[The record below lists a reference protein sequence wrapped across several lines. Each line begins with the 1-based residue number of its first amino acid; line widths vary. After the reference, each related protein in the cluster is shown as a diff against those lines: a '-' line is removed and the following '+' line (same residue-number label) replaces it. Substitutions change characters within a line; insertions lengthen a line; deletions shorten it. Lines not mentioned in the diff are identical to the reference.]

1 MNIKRT
7 LIMLKAATTTLILG
21 LAICFSANAQSKSLK
36 GPAYKNA
43 SPTEKYKGSSTLLVN
58 GKAAKA
64 KGPEAKNQ
72 KPWDIDKSEFEVV
85 RLDELKGKNTKGLKG
100 PAYKNYKPEV
110 NN

>member
-1 MNIKRT
+1 MI
-7 LIMLKAATTTLILG
+7 KAATTTLILS
-21 LAICFSANAQSKSLK
+21 LALCFGAMAQNKPLK

-43 SPTEKYKGSSTLLVN
+43 APSEKYKGSSTLLVR
-58 GKAAKA
+58 GKAPKL

-72 KPWDIDKSEFEVV
+72 KPWEIDKSDYQVV
-85 RLDELKGKNTKGLKG
+85 RLDQLKGKNTKGLKG